1 MSKSIVATVY
11 YDNPLDLALKLVKL
25 LRGLGHRPY

>member
-1 MSKSIVATVY
+1 MRNPTVAIVNY
-11 YDNPLDLALKLVKL
+11 ENPLDLALKAVKL